1 MENNKALELILAEL
15 QKINTKVDGLENR
28 FDNLENRF
36 DKLEQNVK
44 KLEREVGNLDSEVK
58 NFRKETNDNFEVVNM
73 QIFVTQKFVLSNKD
87 RINSIEVATL
97 ENLKDKKI

>member
-1 MENNKALELILAEL
+1 MLES
-15 QKINTKVDGLENR
+15 KV
-28 FDNLENRF
+28 

-44 KLEREVGNLDSEVK
+44 TLERDIKNLEREVSSLDSEVK

-73 QIFVTQKFVLSNKD
+73 QIVITQKFVLNNKD